1 MNKLLTLLTSG
12 LVACAAGGLLLA
24 ADPKP
29 SPAKPMTTPPKLE
42 KATFGAGCFWGVEY
56 QYAKIPGVLSAVCGY
71 AGGKLDNPTY
81 EDVCSHT
88 TGHAEVIE
96 VTFDPAKVS
105 YRTLVE
111 YFFKMHDPTQV
122 NRQGPDIGDQY
133 RSVIFT
139 HSDEQKKVADDVKIG
154 LTLSKAFSRPIATQ
168 IEPAPKFWRAEEYH
182 QKYYQLRGKKPYCHL
197 VPFAEEK

>member
-1 MNKLLTLLTSG
+1 MKRLLSSLMSG
-12 LVACAAGGLLLA
+12 FLACGVLLA
-24 ADPKP
+24 AESKP
-29 SPAKPMTTPPKLE
+29 STEKPMSPPPKLE

-81 EDVCSHT
+81 EEICAKG

-122 NRQGPDIGDQY
+122 NRQGPDVGDQY

-139 HSDEQKKVADDVKIG
+139 HSAEQKKVADDVKIG
-154 LTLSKAFSRPIATQ
+154 LTLAKAFTRPIATQ